1 MELRLGGWW
10 VCGGETK
17 LLKDRSSFQPHTRDM
32 VLDEKLVFSSLMFL
46 QICNEGFEFNGFV

>member
-1 MELRLGGWW
+1 M
-10 VCGGETK
+10 CGGETK